1 MQKQVVLYGPILFFP
16 RKLQTLSAITQ
27 NQQLIDLLWEK
38 DMIEDTYD
46 QNRESF
52 VLEFLPLKNN

>member
-1 MQKQVVLYGPILFFP
+1 MQKQVVLYGTNFFS
-16 RKLQTLSAITQ
+16 RKLQTLPAKTQ
-27 NQQLIDLLWEK
+27 NEQLIDLLWEK